1 MNKCPYFNLQP
12 TAEKFTVEQIELCKK
27 CLWISGKKIWC
38 CHWGVW
44 VRENK
49 IVMPPI
55 GTQAKN
61 FTKAVGKRI
70 KNRKNRTGKELER
83 VREICKSCEAYYEKG
98 ILPRC
103 KHCGC
108 CTALKTKWESED
120 CPLGKWN
127 LK

>member
-1 MNKCPYFNLQP
+1 MITCKTFKGGYCEKVKVHVDKNYCERLCPNYPKDL
-12 TAEKFTVEQIELCKK
+12 KFPNGI
-27 CLWISGKKIWC
+27 
-38 CHWGVW
+38 
-44 VRENK
+44 
-49 IVMPPI
+49 
-55 GTQAKN
+55 TQAKN
-61 FTKAVGKRI
+61 FAKAVGKRI